1 MAKTNNIFKSN
12 IIPKSRTDLGYYL
25 AGLIEGDG
33 HFSKKQLIISG
44 HQKDYAFFKT
54 LSTLLGYGTVRQ
66 YSKGHGLR
74 FVISSKTGLYHVVC
88 LCNGKFVGYHKY
100 NQLINHNYEQW
111 LNITLLPP
119 TKKFALNNFWFC
131 GFIDADGCFS
141 ITVRKCN
148 TSTTKTRVDLR
159 LTIAQKDKFL
169 LEQIQRIFE
178 TPHIYESKNI
188 NNKHFRLTISG
199 YKRLPMIINYF
210 DTYCLQTCKYIHYR
224 LFRRSF
230 RFMQFKKHLFP
241 EGLKVIK
248 TFKTCLQDVYKINH
262 CAC

>member
-1 MAKTNNIFKSN
+1 MS
-12 IIPKSRTDLGYYL
+12 
-25 AGLIEGDG
+25 
-33 HFSKKQLIISG
+33 
-44 HQKDYAFFKT
+44 FFKT
-54 LSTLLGYGTVRQ
+54 LSILLGYGTVSQ

-119 TKKFALNNFWFC
+119 TKKFTLNNFWFC

-141 ITVRKCN
+141 IIVRKCN
-148 TSTTKTRVDLR
+148 TSTTKTPVDLR

-178 TPHIYESKNI
+178 TPHIYESK
-188 NNKHFRLTISG
+188 
-199 YKRLPMIINYF
+199 
-210 DTYCLQTCKYIHYR
+210 KY
-224 LFRRSF
+224 
-230 RFMQFKKHLFP
+230 Q
-241 EGLKVIK
+241 
-248 TFKTCLQDVYKINH
+248 
-262 CAC
+262 